1 MKRGMKKFLF
11 TALLFSLFC
20 LPSIASEDLQIKYA
34 EEVKNTINTESLP
47 EESHLKNIFIWE
59 IPDKPLRQ
67 EEINLEDNSGIGDD
81 ETAESIPE
89 ETGDVIE
96 LFDEPVAK
104 GYIEYS
110 EGSNDIILKK
120 PDKDFVLNLSV
131 PQEFETLKASDAIH
145 KLPQTN
151 FARSVYS
158 KTDDI
163 SYNIAPLDTSAVTT
177 YGDFSFGTAYN
188 ESIDTS
194 DLGFTTS
201 FFTKYEKKYFSL
213 SSSYDKNSGVSYSTV
228 VDKFSF
234 APEFKLNDH
243 ISIKDVLTSDIT
255 RNRKENS
262 LILSIKPTKTDRVRF
277 EFGAGQTYDENRAVI
292 KSQLKFSTQFK
303 W

>member
-1 MKRGMKKFLF
+1 MGRSKFINI
-11 TALLFSLFC
+11 ALIIILLS
-20 LPSIASEDLQIKYA
+20 LPSIASEELQIKYA
-34 EEVKNTINTESLP
+34 EGIPPETTTENKNDP
-47 EESHLKNIFIWE
+47 ELKNIFIWQ
-59 IPDKPLRQ
+59 IPDDALKQTDEPTG
-67 EEINLEDNSGIGDD
+67 NPTD
-81 ETAESIPE
+81 ETTEAEIEEPETCE

-96 LFDEPVAK
+96 LYDPTPVK

-110 EGSNDIILKK
+110 EDANDIILK
-120 PDKDFVLNLSV
+120 DTDQDFVLNLSV
-131 PQEFETLKASDAIH
+131 PQEFETIKASDTIN

-151 FARSVYS
+151 FARKVYS

-163 SYNIAPLDTSAVTT
+163 SYNIAPVDTTT
-177 YGDFSFGTAYN
+177 ETKHGNFSFGTRYN

-234 APEFKLNDH
+234 TPELKLNEY
-243 ISIKDVLTSDIT
+243 ISIKDILTSDIT

-262 LILSIKPTKTDRVRF
+262 VVLSIKPTKSDRVRF
-277 EFGAGQTYDENRAVI
+277 EFGAGQTFDENRKII
-292 KSQLKFSTQFK
+292 KSQLKFSTQFR